1 VDWRQKLTTCQYD
14 HVVKKILS
22 LGILALGLASCNLI
36 AIPSLTMTN
45 LVVDPTTCTPIPATP
60 LADRNLLLSFNFAG
74 SVKSLTIS
82 LSYKSGGLIKVQKL
96 EIPELGGTLP
106 AGVTNASTS
115 VSSNT
120 IKLNINL
127 QGISTVVSPSAVGV
141 IPVNPVL
148 PPDEVIS
155 RPMDFRVEAKDP
167 DGKAS
172 IPSLLE
178 QKAINVA
185 SCFTP
190 TL

>member
-1 VDWRQKLTTCQYD
+1 
-14 HVVKKILS
+14 
-22 LGILALGLASCNLI
+22 LI

-127 QGISTVVSPSAVGV
+127 QGISTVSPSAVV
-141 IPVNPVL
+141 PVPTNPVL
-148 PPDEVIS
+148 PPDDVTS
-155 RPMDFRVEAKDP
+155 KPMDFRVEAKDP